1 MFEFGRDLRRRLT
14 ADKPSAVTRDG
25 LTRGDTALLEL
36 LDLDLLQA
44 EAKAADVAAGR
55 ISVSDAPAAR
65 LTASGVWREVARR
78 TGDPVALRRAAA
90 HAQAALEGFEK
101 AHRGADA
108 ARARCAQAACGLLG
122 AELFADDGLNAAA
135 AIALKAAAAVA
146 LKTAAAQS
154 GVGAALAQAMLASV
168 EGRRVLAKG
177 DASGAVAAAL
187 AFGAPIAALLAAGR
201 RSSEARLAAA
211 EHRLVRAEMLT
222 GCATRLHDRD
232 LAVEAL
238 AQLKTAIQSLDSSYE
253 PLLWARAQGLRGVA
267 LAALGEMEGDVGLV
281 ADGVEALADALE
293 GIGRDH
299 SPLDWARAQAML
311 GTGLQIMGETTT
323 SERAYEKAVSCF
335 DRAGLVLQKQP
346 ALALNAHIAGSRAVC
361 LARCAELTGDL
372 AVLDAAEAAFRAEL
386 SNRSA
391 PADPVA
397 WAICQTN
404 LARLYE
410 ARADLT
416 GKDNGQRAAAA
427 MALAAALEVFAEE
440 GLHSLSDMTL
450 TALERVRAR

>member
-1 MFEFGRDLRRRLT
+1 MFEFGRDLRRRLI
-14 ADKPSAVTRDG
+14 ADKPSVATRDG

-55 ISVSDAPAAR
+55 ISVSDEPAAR
-65 LTASGVWREVARR
+65 LSASGVWRELARR

-135 AIALKAAAAVA
+135 AVA

-154 GVGAALAQAMLASV
+154 GVGAALARAMLAGV

-177 DASGAVAAAL
+177 DASDAVAAAL
-187 AFGAPIAALLAAGR
+187 AFEAPIAALLAAGR
-201 RSSEARLAAA
+201 RSSQARLAAA

-222 GCATRLHDRD
+222 GCATRLRDRD

-238 AQLKTAIQSLDSSYE
+238 AQLKTVIQSLDSSYE

-311 GTGLQIMGETTT
+311 GTGLQIMGEATT
-323 SERAYEKAVSCF
+323 SERAYEQAVSCF
-335 DRAGLVLQKQP
+335 DRANLVLQKQP
-346 ALALNAHIAGSRAVC
+346 ALALSAHIAGARAVC
-361 LARCAELTGDL
+361 LSRCAELTGDL

-427 MALAAALEVFAEE
+427 MALAAALDVFAEE
-440 GLHSLSDMTL
+440 GLRSLSDMTL

>member
-14 ADKPSAVTRDG
+14 AEKPGAAARDG

-55 ISVSDAPAAR
+55 IGVADAPAAR
-65 LTASGVWREVARR
+65 LTAAGVWREVARR

-90 HAQAALEGFEK
+90 HAQAALAGFEQDR
-101 AHRGADA
+101 RGADA
-108 ARARCAQAACGLLG
+108 ARARCEQAACGLLG
-122 AELFADDGLNAAA
+122 AELFADESLNAAA
-135 AIALKAAAAVA
+135 AIALAAAAN
-146 LKTAAAQS
+146 QN
-154 GVGAALAQAMLASV
+154 GVGAALAQAMLAGV
-168 EGRRVLAKG
+168 QGRRVLAKG
-177 DASGAVAAAL
+177 DAAAAVSAAL
-187 AFGAPIAALLAAGR
+187 AFEGPIAALTAAGR
-201 RSSEARLAAA
+201 RSSQARLAAA
-211 EHRLVRAEMLT
+211 EHRLVRAEMLA

-238 AQLKTAIQSLDSSYE
+238 AQLKTVIQSLDSAYE
-253 PLLWARAQGLRGVA
+253 PLLWARAQGLRGVT
-267 LAALGEMEGDVGLV
+267 LAALGEMEGDIGLI

-293 GIGRDH
+293 ANSRDH

-311 GTGLQIMGETTT
+311 GTGLQLMGEAST
-323 SERAYEKAVSCF
+323 SERAFEQAVSCF
-335 DRAGLVLQKQP
+335 DRANHVLSRQP
-346 ALALNAHIAGSRAVC
+346 ALGLSAHVASARAVC

-386 SNRSA
+386 TNRNA
-391 PADPVA
+391 AADPVA

-427 MALAAALEVFAEE
+427 VALAAAFDVFAEE
-440 GLHSLSDMTL
+440 GLRSLSDMTL
-450 TALERVRAR
+450 TALERMRPR

>member
-135 AIALKAAAAVA
+135 AIALKAAAA
-146 LKTAAAQS
+146 QN
-154 GVGAALAQAMLASV
+154 GVGAALAQAMLAGI
-168 EGRRVLAKG
+168 EARRVLAKG
-177 DASGAVAAAL
+177 DAADAVAAAL
-187 AFGAPIAALLAAGR
+187 AFEAPIAALLAAGR
-201 RSSEARLAAA
+201 RSSQARLAAA
-211 EHRLVRAEMLT
+211 DHRLVRAEMLA

-238 AQLKTAIQSLDSSYE
+238 AQLKTVIQNLDSSYE

-281 ADGVEALADALE
+281 ADGVEALADARPTVRAARRPPANTGFAPE
-293 GIGRDH
+293 DH
-299 SPLDWARAQAML
+299 TM
-311 GTGLQIMGETTT
+311 TT
-323 SERAYEKAVSCF
+323 STRWTAALVVLAATVAVL
-335 DRAGLVLQKQP
+335 ATIALLATAP
-346 ALALNAHIAGSRAVC
+346 ALAAG
-361 LARCAELTGDL
+361 
-372 AVLDAAEAAFRAEL
+372 
-386 SNRSA
+386 
-391 PADPVA
+391 PVA
-397 WAICQTN
+397 AVDPGVLRWG
-404 LARLYE
+404 YVS
-410 ARADLT
+410 
-416 GKDNGQRAAAA
+416 AAASA
-427 MALAAALEVFAEE
+427 GLAALGAGYAVAQVGTAALGALAEKPELFGRVLVLVGLAEGIAIY
-440 GLHSLSDMTL
+440 GLIVSILIL
-450 TALERVRAR
+450 NRLG

>member
-1 MFEFGRDLRRRLT
+1 MFEFGRDLRRRFA
-14 ADKPSAVTRDG
+14 ADKPSVATRDG

-44 EAKAADVAAGR
+44 EAKAADIAAGR
-55 ISVSDAPAAR
+55 VSVPDAPAAR
-65 LTASGVWREVARR
+65 LTAAGVWREVARR

-90 HAQAALEGFEK
+90 HAQGAREDFEK
-101 AHRGADA
+101 AHRGPDA
-108 ARARCAQAACGLLG
+108 ARARCEQAACGLIG
-122 AELFADDGLNAAA
+122 AELFGDDALNAAA
-135 AIALKAAAAVA
+135 AVTLKV
-146 LKTAAAQS
+146 AAAQT
-154 GVGAALAQAMLASV
+154 GVGAALAQAMLAGI

-177 DASGAVAAAL
+177 DAAEALKAAVA
-187 AFGAPIAALLAAGR
+187 FETPIAALTAAGR
-201 RSSEARLAAA
+201 RSSQARLAAA
-211 EHRLVRAEMLT
+211 EHRLVRAEMLV
-222 GCATRLHDRD
+222 GCAARLQDRD

-238 AQLKTAIQSLDSSYE
+238 AQLKTVIQSLDAAYE

-267 LAALGEMEGDVGLV
+267 LAALGEMEADVGLI

-293 GIGRDH
+293 GAGRDH

-311 GTGLQIMGETTT
+311 GTGLQIMGEAST
-323 SERAYEKAVSCF
+323 SERAFEKAVSCF
-335 DRAGLVLQKQP
+335 DRAILVLKGQP
-346 ALALNAHIAGSRAVC
+346 ALSLSAHVAGSRAAC

-391 PADPVA
+391 VADPVA

-427 MALAAALEVFAEE
+427 VALAAAFDVFAEQ
-440 GLHSLSDMTL
+440 GMRSLSDMAL
-450 TALERVRAR
+450 TALERVRSY

>member
-1 MFEFGRDLRRRLT
+1 MFEFGRDLRRRFT
-14 ADKPSAVTRDG
+14 AEKPSAVTRDG

-90 HAQAALEGFEK
+90 HAQAALEGFET

-135 AIALKAAAAVA
+135 AVALKAAAA
-146 LKTAAAQS
+146 QN
-154 GVGAALAQAMLASV
+154 GVGAALAQAMLAGV

-177 DASGAVAAAL
+177 DAADAVAAAL
-187 AFGAPIAALLAAGR
+187 AFEGPIAALLAAGR
-201 RSSEARLAAA
+201 RSSQARLAVA
-211 EHRLVRAEMLT
+211 EHRLVRAEILT

-238 AQLKTAIQSLDSSYE
+238 AQLKTVIQSLDPSYE

-293 GIGRDH
+293 GVGRDH

-311 GTGLQIMGETTT
+311 GTGLQIMGEATT
-323 SERAYEKAVSCF
+323 SERAYEKAVCCF
-335 DRAGLVLQKQP
+335 DRANLVLQKQP
-346 ALALNAHIAGSRAVC
+346 VLALSAHIAGARAVC

-440 GLHSLSDMTL
+440 GLRSLSDMTL
-450 TALERVRAR
+450 TALERLKNA

>member
-1 MFEFGRDLRRRLT
+1 MFEFGRDLRRRFV
-14 ADKPSAVTRDG
+14 ADKPSLAPRDG

-44 EAKAADVAAGR
+44 EADAADVAAGR
-55 ISVSDAPAAR
+55 IGVSDAPTAR

-101 AHRGADA
+101 AHRAADT

-135 AIALKAAAAVA
+135 AIALKAAAA
-146 LKTAAAQS
+146 QN
-154 GVGAALAQAMLASV
+154 GVGAALAQAMLAGI

-177 DASGAVAAAL
+177 DAVAAVAAAL
-187 AFGAPIAALLAAGR
+187 AFEAPIAALLAAGR
-201 RSSEARLAAA
+201 RSGQARLAAA
-211 EHRLVRAEMLT
+211 EHRLVRAEMLA

-238 AQLKTAIQSLDSSYE
+238 AQLKTVIQSLDPSYE

-267 LAALGEMEGDVGLV
+267 LAALGEMEGDVGLI

-293 GIGRDH
+293 GVSRDH
-299 SPLDWARAQAML
+299 SPLDWARAQATL
-311 GTGLQIMGETTT
+311 GTGLQIMGEAST
-323 SERAYEKAVSCF
+323 SERAYEQAVSCF
-335 DRAGLVLQKQP
+335 DRANLVLQAQP
-346 ALALNAHIAGSRAVC
+346 ALSLSAHIAGARAVC

-386 SNRSA
+386 INKNA
-391 PADPVA
+391 AVDPVA

-427 MALAAALEVFAEE
+427 MALAAALEVFAEQ
-440 GLHSLSDMTL
+440 GLRSLSDMAL
-450 TALERVRAR
+450 TALERVRVR

>member
-1 MFEFGRDLRRRLT
+1 MFEFGRDLRRRFV
-14 ADKPSAVTRDG
+14 ADKPSLAPRDG

-44 EAKAADVAAGR
+44 EADAADVAAGR
-55 ISVSDAPAAR
+55 IGVADVAAAR

-101 AHRGADA
+101 AHRAADA

-135 AIALKAAAAVA
+135 AIALKAAAA
-146 LKTAAAQS
+146 QN
-154 GVGAALAQAMLASV
+154 GVGAALAQAMLAGI

-177 DASGAVAAAL
+177 DAAAAVAAAL
-187 AFGAPIAALLAAGR
+187 AFEAPIAALLAAGR
-201 RSSEARLAAA
+201 RSSQARLAAA
-211 EHRLVRAEMLT
+211 EHRLVRAEMLA

-238 AQLKTAIQSLDSSYE
+238 AQLKTVIQSLDPSYE

-293 GIGRDH
+293 GVARDH
-299 SPLDWARAQAML
+299 SPLDWARAQATL
-311 GTGLQIMGETTT
+311 GTGLQIMGEAST
-323 SERAYEKAVSCF
+323 SERAYEQAVSCF
-335 DRAGLVLQKQP
+335 DRANLVLQAQP
-346 ALALNAHIAGSRAVC
+346 ALSLSAHIAGARAVC

-386 SNRSA
+386 INKNA
-391 PADPVA
+391 AADPVA

-427 MALAAALEVFAEE
+427 MALAAALDVFAEQ
-440 GLHSLSDMTL
+440 GLRSLSDMAL

>member
-1 MFEFGRDLRRRLT
+1 MFAFGRDLRRRLT
-14 ADKPSAVTRDG
+14 ADKPSLAPRDG
-25 LTRGDTALLEL
+25 LTRGDTALLEM

-55 ISVSDAPAAR
+55 ISVADEPAAR
-65 LTASGVWREVARR
+65 LSASGVWRELARR

-135 AIALKAAAAVA
+135 AVALKAAAA
-146 LKTAAAQS
+146 QN

-177 DASGAVAAAL
+177 DASDAVAAAL
-187 AFGAPIAALLAAGR
+187 AFEAPIAALLAAGR

-222 GCATRLHDRD
+222 GCAARLHDRE

-238 AQLKTAIQSLDSSYE
+238 AQLKTVIQSLDSSYE

-323 SERAYEKAVSCF
+323 SERAYEQAVSCF
-335 DRAGLVLQKQP
+335 DRASLVLQKQP
-346 ALALNAHIAGSRAVC
+346 ALALSAHIAGARAVC

-386 SNRSA
+386 TNRSA

-440 GLHSLSDMTL
+440 GLRSLSDMAL
-450 TALERVRAR
+450 TALERLKSV

>member
-1 MFEFGRDLRRRLT
+1 MFAFGRDLRRRLT
-14 ADKPSAVTRDG
+14 ADKPSLAPRDG
-25 LTRGDTALLEL
+25 LTRGDTALLEM

-55 ISVSDAPAAR
+55 ISVADEPAAR
-65 LTASGVWREVARR
+65 LSASGVWRELARR

-135 AIALKAAAAVA
+135 AVALKAAAA
-146 LKTAAAQS
+146 QN

-177 DASGAVAAAL
+177 DASDAVAAAL
-187 AFGAPIAALLAAGR
+187 AFEAPIAALLAAGR

-222 GCATRLHDRD
+222 GCAARLHDRE

-238 AQLKTAIQSLDSSYE
+238 AQLKTVIQSLDSSYE
-253 PLLWARAQGLRGVA
+253 PLL
-267 LAALGEMEGDVGLV
+267 
-281 ADGVEALADALE
+281 
-293 GIGRDH
+293 
-299 SPLDWARAQAML
+299 WARAQAML

-323 SERAYEKAVSCF
+323 SERAYEQAVSCF
-335 DRAGLVLQKQP
+335 DRASLVLQKQP
-346 ALALNAHIAGSRAVC
+346 ALALSAHIAGARAVC

-386 SNRSA
+386 TNRSA

-440 GLHSLSDMTL
+440 GLRSLSDMAL
-450 TALERVRAR
+450 TALERLKSV